1 MLAHSVI
8 LLNLIILEDNNM
20 PPRSRRGEQLVDIVI
35 DSRRTLS
42 RKLTTDVWEMSRKL
56 DIEYECCI
64 CLDPICCDKCITV
77 LNCECG
83 AKLHA
88 RCWLNLEG
96 NVCPICRN

>member
-1 MLAHSVI
+1 
-8 LLNLIILEDNNM
+8 M
-20 PPRSRRGEQLVDIVI
+20 PPRSRRGTFESVDIVI
-35 DSRRTLS
+35 DSRRTL
-42 RKLTTDVWEMSRKL
+42 SRKL